1 MNSGHSESE
10 SIYTIMYLTGCFL
23 TVILESIDRM
33 VIIVADYSNGREME
47 GNMKRILFP
56 SEKNVRSSG

>member
-10 SIYTIMYLTGCFL
+10 SIYIIMYLTVCFL
-23 TVILESIDRM
+23 TVILENFDRM